1 NLRGS
6 LTMAFYRGQQGSVK
20 FDDAGSAA
28 AAITSTRSWSMT
40 VEKESLDT
48 TALGDT
54 YRANVGGLISGSGTC
69 ELMYTASSADETN
82 VFIEHVNTANDAGA
96 ALFELYLDTG
106 GTKKISFDG
115 VITSAEYSATVGEIE
130 VITVNFVTN
139 GAITLDI

>member
-1 NLRGS
+1 
-6 LTMAFYRGQQGSVK
+6 MAFYRGQQGSVK
-20 FDDAGSAA
+20 FDDAGTTA
-28 AAITSTRSWSMT
+28 AAITSTRSWSLT

-48 TALGDT
+48 TALGAT

-69 ELMYTASSADETN
+69 EILYTASSADETN
-82 VFIEHVNTANDAGA
+82 VFIEHVNTANDAGE
-96 ALFELYLDTG
+96 ALFELYLDTA

-130 VITVNFVTN
+130 VITLNFVTN

>member
-1 NLRGS
+1 
-6 LTMAFYRGQQGSVK
+6 MAFYRGQQGSVK
-20 FDDAGSAA
+20 FDDAGTTA
-28 AAITSTRSWSMT
+28 AAITSTRSWSLT

-48 TALGDT
+48 TALGAT

-69 ELMYTASSADETN
+69 EILYTASSADETN
-82 VFIEHVNTANDAGA
+82 VFIEHVNTAHDEGL
-96 ALFELYLDTG
+96 ALFELYLDTA

-130 VITVNFVTN
+130 VITLNFVTN

>member
-1 NLRGS
+1 
-6 LTMAFYRGQQGSVK
+6 MAFYRGQQGSVK
-20 FDDAGSAA
+20 FDDAGVTA

-48 TALGDT
+48 TALGAT

-69 ELMYTASSADETN
+69 ELLYTASSADETN
-82 VFIEHVNTANDAGA
+82 VFIEHINTANDEGV
-96 ALFELYLDTG
+96 ALFELYLDTS

-130 VITVNFVTN
+130 VITVNFVAN

>member
-1 NLRGS
+1 
-6 LTMAFYRGQQGSVK
+6 MAFYRGQQGSVK
-20 FDDAGSAA
+20 FDDAGSSAA
-28 AAITSTRSWSMT
+28 TIASTRSWSLT

-48 TALGDT
+48 TALGAT

-82 VFIEHVNTANDAGA
+82 VFIEHANTASDDGG
-96 ALFELYLDTG
+96 ALFELFLDTS

-139 GAITLDI
+139 GTITLDI

>member
-1 NLRGS
+1 
-6 LTMAFYRGQQGSVK
+6 MAFYRGQQGSVK
-20 FDDAGSAA
+20 FDDAGSTA
-28 AAITSTRSWSMT
+28 AAITSTRSWSLT

-48 TALGDT
+48 TALGAT

-69 ELMYTASSADETN
+69 EVLYTASSSDETN
-82 VFIEHVNTANDAGA
+82 VFIEHVNTASDEGL
-96 ALFELYLDTG
+96 ALFELFLDTT

-130 VITVNFVTN
+130 VITLNFVTN

>member
-1 NLRGS
+1 
-6 LTMAFYRGQQGSVK
+6 MAFYRGQQGSVK
-20 FDDAGSAA
+20 FDDAGSSA

-96 ALFELYLDTG
+96 ALFELYLDTT

>member
-1 NLRGS
+1 
-6 LTMAFYRGQQGSVK
+6 MAFYRGQQGSVK
-20 FDDAGSAA
+20 FDDAGSTA

-54 YRANVGGLISGSGTC
+54 YRANVGGLIAGSGTC

-96 ALFELYLDTG
+96 ALFELYLDTS

>member
-1 NLRGS
+1 
-6 LTMAFYRGQQGSVK
+6 MAFYRGQQGSVK
-20 FDDAGSAA
+20 FDDAGATA

-96 ALFELYLDTG
+96 ALFELYLDTS

>member
-1 NLRGS
+1 
-6 LTMAFYRGQQGSVK
+6 MAFYRGQQGSVK
-20 FDDAGSAA
+20 FDDAGSTA
-28 AAITSTRSWSMT
+28 AAITSTRSWSLT

-48 TALGDT
+48 TALGAT

-69 ELMYTASSADETN
+69 EVLYTASSADETN
-82 VFIEHVNTANDAGA
+82 TFIEMVNTANDEGA
-96 ALFELYLDTG
+96 ALFELYLDTT

-130 VITVNFVTN
+130 VITLNFVTN

>member
-1 NLRGS
+1 
-6 LTMAFYRGQQGSVK
+6 MAFFRGQQGSVK
-20 FDDAGSAA
+20 FDDAGSSA

-54 YRANVGGLISGSGTC
+54 YRANVGGLISGSGTV
-69 ELMYTASSADETN
+69 ELLYTASSADETN
-82 VFIEHVNTANDAGA
+82 VFIEHVNTATDGGA
-96 ALFELYLDTG
+96 ALFELYLDTT

>member
-1 NLRGS
+1 
-6 LTMAFYRGQQGSVK
+6 MAFYRGQQGSVK
-20 FDDAGSAA
+20 FDDAGSTA
-28 AAITSTRSWSMT
+28 AAITSTRSWSLT

-48 TALGDT
+48 TALGAT

-69 ELMYTASSADETN
+69 EVLYTASSSDETN
-82 VFIEHVNTANDAGA
+82 VFIEHVNTTSDEGG
-96 ALFELYLDTG
+96 ALFELYLDTT

-130 VITVNFVTN
+130 VITLNFVTN

>member
-1 NLRGS
+1 
-6 LTMAFYRGQQGSVK
+6 MAFFRGQQGSVK
-20 FDDAGSAA
+20 FDDAGTTA
-28 AAITSTRSWSMT
+28 AAITSTRSWSLT

-48 TALGDT
+48 TALGAT

-69 ELMYTASSADETN
+69 EILYTASSADETN
-82 VFIEHVNTANDAGA
+82 VFIEHVNTANDEGL
-96 ALFELYLDTG
+96 ALFELFLDTS

-130 VITVNFVTN
+130 VITLNFVTN

>member
-1 NLRGS
+1 
-6 LTMAFYRGQQGSVK
+6 MAFYRGQQGSVK
-20 FDDAGSAA
+20 FDDAGATD
-28 AAITSTRSWSMT
+28 AAIASTRSWSMT

-82 VFIEHVNTANDAGA
+82 VFIEHVNTASDDGA
-96 ALFELYLDTG
+96 ALFELYLDTS
-106 GTKKISFDG
+106 GTKKLSFDG
-115 VITSAEYSATVGEIE
+115 VITSTEYSATVGEIE
-130 VITVNFVTN
+130 VITVSFVAN

>member
-1 NLRGS
+1 
-6 LTMAFYRGQQGSVK
+6 MAFYRGQQGSVK
-20 FDDAGSAA
+20 FDDAGTTAA
-28 AAITSTRSWSMT
+28 TIASTRSWSLT

-48 TALGDT
+48 TALGAT

-82 VFIEHVNTANDAGA
+82 VFIEHANTASDDGG
-96 ALFELYLDTG
+96 ALFELFLDTS

-130 VITVNFVTN
+130 VITINFVTN
-139 GAITLDI
+139 GTITLDI